1 MKSES
6 PEFTKRPFTRAD
18 AVQHGLD
25 MRLLRGKRFR
35 RIFNGVYIDRR
46 VIETRRLRI
55 EAGLKAAA
63 NDAWISHFSAGHIYG
78 LPLPAN
84 PDVHL
89 SVAPG
94 RTRRRSP
101 GLVVHESIGSETR
114 YQDGM
119 KISTPRW
126 MFLEL
131 AEVLGLVDLVVV
143 GDRMVRIGLVT
154 ERELAETAAS
164 YSGKSVRR
172 ARMAASLVRDRVDS
186 PMETRT
192 RMLIVLSGLPEPK
205 VNRQVRD
212 ANGDVIAK
220 FDLSYPELGVVVEY
234 DGRLHGE
241 DSRRKKDLERR
252 EWMDNQ
258 GLRLIVITASDIYQH
273 PEETVARIVH
283 VLRSRGMP
291 LRRLH
296 QGWRDHFPA

>member
-1 MKSES
+1 
-6 PEFTKRPFTRAD
+6 
-18 AVQHGLD
+18 

-35 RIFNGVYIDRR
+35 RIFKGVYIDRR
-46 VIETRRLRI
+46 VHETRRLRI

-84 PDVHL
+84 PDIHL

-101 GLVVHESIGSETR
+101 GLAVHESIGSETR
-114 YQDGM
+114 IQDGL

-154 ERELAETAAS
+154 ERELVEVAAS

-205 VNRQVRD
+205 INSLVRD
-212 ANGDVIAK
+212 ANGDVIAR
-220 FDLSYPELGVVVEY
+220 FDLSYPEFGVVVEY
-234 DGRLHGE
+234 DGRHHVE
-241 DSRRKKDLERR
+241 DGQRKKDLRTSRVDGQSGTSIDRR
-252 EWMDNQ
+252 H
-258 GLRLIVITASDIYQH
+258 GK
-273 PEETVARIVH
+273 
-283 VLRSRGMP
+283 
-291 LRRLH
+291 
-296 QGWRDHFPA
+296 